1 MTSDEDDLEA
11 IRMKIADVDWRI
23 MQAVAD
29 RMRLSSRI
37 GRIKSTKGM
46 SIESK
51 EVERTVLQRAR
62 DRAGKLGLE
71 QELVEKL
78 FALLIDYSKR
88 QQRRWLADAPDRHV
102 GA

>member
-1 MTSDEDDLEA
+1 MTSDEDDVEA

-23 MQAVAD
+23 MQAVAQ

-37 GRIKSTKGM
+37 GRIKLMKGM

-51 EVERTVLQRAR
+51 EVERMVFQRAL
-62 DRAGKLGLE
+62 DRAAKLGLE
-71 QELVEKL
+71 EELAEKL

-88 QQRRWLADAPDRHV
+88 QQRRELVGDPDRHL